1 MQQPMPTQP
10 QAPAMTATAGIT
22 TVHIQKVS
30 PSTLPFPET
39 LKIQK
44 HALFFFLD
52 AWLVP
57 ISGLVEMLVFLCKR
71 DGRFSFLDF
80 LVDFT
85 SFV

>member
-52 AWLVP
+52 AGLVP
-57 ISGLVEMLVFLCKR
+57 ISGLVEMLVF
-71 DGRFSFLDF
+71 F
-80 LVDFT
+80 
-85 SFV
+85 